1 MASIHTLL
9 SCSPAP
15 SPVKSCERTLAIFEL
30 FATEQ
35 RAMTISEVS
44 RFLGMPHSSAAALL
58 KSLTQLGY
66 LRVDARGREYYPTLR
81 ISLLGL
87 WMRQRHSGVGL
98 IPTLLSELVEKLG
111 ESAALSIRNGIFV
124 QYVLGQTSPDARRL
138 HVESGAVSP
147 LACTA
152 SGWALMKDLSDTY
165 IARIVRRTHAE
176 AVVPHWRATAF
187 DCFDGIKFLRKNGYA
202 YSNGHGTP
210 GIAAIAMPLQI
221 SEHGDRGAIS
231 VGGPIDRFRPKEEA
245 VVAALKAFIERA
257 TPEAMNRFM
266 NDTRGD
272 NDYLSSDQSP
282 WHKHLSLA

>member
-1 MASIHTLL
+1 MSSMRTLL
-9 SCSPAP
+9 RGSSAT

-35 RAMTISEVS
+35 RVMTISEVS
-44 RFLGMPHSSAAALL
+44 RRLEMPHSSAAALL

-66 LRVDARGREYYPTLR
+66 LRVGARGREYYPTLR

-124 QYVLGQTSPDARRL
+124 QYVLGQTGQDARRL

-152 SGWALMKDLSDTY
+152 SGWALMKDLSDTD
-165 IARIVRRTHAE
+165 IARIVRRTNAE
-176 AVVPHWRATAF
+176 AVVPHWRTTAF
-187 DCFDGIKFLRKNGYA
+187 GCFDGMKFLRRNGYA
-202 YSNGHGTP
+202 YSHGSGTP
-210 GIAAIAMPLQI
+210 GVAAIAMPLQI
-221 SEHGDRGAIS
+221 SEHGDMGAIS
-231 VGGPIDRFRPKEEA
+231 VGGPIDRFSPKEEA

-257 TPEAMNRFM
+257 TPAAMNRFM
-266 NDTRGD
+266 NDTRGGV
-272 NDYLSSDQSP
+272 DYLSSDQSP
-282 WHKHLSLA
+282 WRKPFSLA